1 MLLAN
6 GKCSAIQLIFRREKG
21 CKVFQKPILNCLSPQ
36 KASNYWQGISA
47 AAAMTK
53 PVTMTVTGRPDIL
66 FPGLT
71 G

>member
-1 MLLAN
+1 MA
-6 GKCSAIQLIFRREKG
+6 SAVRYSLFSDVK
-21 CKVFQKPILNCLSPQ
+21 KAAKFSKKPILNCLSPQ